1 MILIIKNFFSIFL
14 LFVIFCDNSYA
25 SSYKKAEK
33 EYLNGNY
40 KNVIIQFKSLLAQGN
55 SAAETLTG
63 IMYLKGE
70 GYKANPEIASIWF
83 YKAAKKGNNNAQLV
97 LGSQYLYG
105 LGVKKN
111 FKKAYFW
118 LFLASKS
125 KEVKVS
131 EKAKEFINIAKK
143 SLSDKDQNIV
153 KIKLKEWKGYSDNYN

>member
-1 MILIIKNFFSIFL
+1 MKLPIIIFFNVFL
-14 LFVIFCDNSYA
+14 LLIVYSNNSIA
-25 SSYKKAEK
+25 SPYEDAEK

-40 KNVIIQFKSLLAQGN
+40 KNVIIQFKSLLAKGN

-105 LGVKKN
+105 LGVKKDI
-111 FKKAYFW
+111 KKAYFW
-118 LFLASKS
+118 LLLASNS

-131 EKAKEFINIAKK
+131 NKANEFINIAKK
-143 SLSDKDQNIV
+143 SISYKDQN
-153 KIKLKEWKGYSDNYN
+153 KIKLKLKKWRQYSDNYN